1 MRKLVFA
8 AATILSMASP
18 SVGAPIGHSAG
29 GIPAAEATSR
39 AEPVACWGYGWRGF
53 DWYPDWNVACWG
65 PQLLG
70 PSAIE
75 PPIYAAPRSVGRMP
89 PYPPYTPPFE
99 DVRRCW
105 IPDNGPNAGHWHV
118 C

>member
-1 MRKLVFA
+1 MMRKLAFA
-8 AATILSMASP
+8 TATILSMASP
-18 SVGAPIGHSAG
+18 LAGAPIGNPAG
-29 GIPAAEATSR
+29 GLPAAGPIDR

-65 PQLLG
+65 PPLLG
-70 PSAIE
+70 PSYVE
-75 PPIYAAPRSVGRMP
+75 PPIYAAPRRVGPTAR
-89 PYPPYTPPFE
+89 YTPPFD

-105 IPDNGPNAGHWHV
+105 IPDDGPNAGHWRV